1 MGSIQQRSRLTAV
14 IALTA
19 AAVSLSIGAVAG
31 PSAGSAAPTCR
42 GLTATI
48 VGNANANDIDGTS
61 GRDVIVGRGGND
73 DIEGKGGNDVI
84 CGNRG
89 ADDIEGDR
97 GDDRLYGGRGHDEA
111 EGGRGDDLCRAEEVE
126 GC

>member
-1 MGSIQQRSRLTAV
+1 MTRIHQRSRLAAG

-19 AAVSLSIGAVAG
+19 ATASRSVGLLAG

-48 VGNANANDIDGTS
+48 VGNARANDIDGTA

-89 ADDIEGDR
+89 ADELEGDR
-97 GDDRLYGGRGHDEA
+97 GNDRLYGGIGHDE
-111 EGGRGDDLCRAEEVE
+111 AEEVE